1 MSYCLCVCVCVCHY
15 VCYLCTV
22 AQMGHF
28 NTVLLLFLPVPMY
41 LLFTSFTRAP
51 AELRGLLKNKH
62 ISAARVITNLYLV
75 VLPSASSITTGVRSG
90 IRASNLSDSDSQARI
105 KLFTKRHGTSALSV
119 MYGGV
124 DWQYLEVKSRVNCLL
139 L

>member
-1 MSYCLCVCVCVCHY
+1 M
-15 VCYLCTV
+15 

-28 NTVLLLFLPVPMY
+28 NTVLLLFLHVPLY

-62 ISAARVITNLYLV
+62 LSSARVITNLYLV